1 MRADVEVM
9 AKSTY
14 VIDWENRMGS
24 TALILA
30 CVEADLAVVD
40 ELIKRKAIL
49 DHENRMGHTA
59 LPWAVICGHDEVRR
73 DMSGN
78 LSL

>member
-1 MRADVEVM
+1 MAFDAKVSVEVL

-14 VIDWENRMGS
+14 YIDLENRMGS

-30 CVEADLAVVD
+30 CIEGEVTVVD
-40 ELIKRKAIL
+40 ELIKRRVVL

-59 LPWAVICGHDEVRR
+59 LTWAVICGHDEV
-73 DMSGN
+73 SPKG
-78 LSL
+78 